1 MPDPTD
7 TPPSAKPPS
16 SAGGDTKASRRRLLR
31 GALATAPVLM
41 TLVSRPVLAQRICTT
56 PSGFV
61 SINAS
66 HPGAA
71 QCSGNGPQYW
81 ATHTGPGQWPT
92 GYKPD
97 EPHAT
102 RFNDAFGN
110 VNYFTGNPTLLSVLG
125 FTGSD
130 KNDVAR
136 YCSAALLNAA
146 QGLTSQVLSPSAVI
160 GIWKEF
166 ASTNYGTFSPSSG
179 ASWKANEIVSY
190 LSSTMTSS

>member
-1 MPDPTD
+1 
-7 TPPSAKPPS
+7 
-16 SAGGDTKASRRRLLR
+16 
-31 GALATAPVLM
+31 M
-41 TLVSRPVLAQRICTT
+41 TLVSRPVLAQTAGRCTS

-61 SINAS
+61 SLNAS
-66 HPGAA
+66 TAGRGVT
-71 QCSGNGPQYW
+71 CSGNGPSYW

-102 RFNDAFGN
+102 RFNDAFSNGSN
-110 VNYFTGNPTLLSVLG
+110 VNYFTGNPTLLSALG

-130 KNDVAR
+130 KNNVAR

-146 QGLTSQVLSPSAVI
+146 AGLTPVLTPAAVI

-166 ASTNYGTFSPSSG
+166 ASTSYGTFSPSSG
-179 ASWKANEIVSY
+179 VSWTASEIDDY
-190 LSSTMTSS
+190 LTSTMVTL